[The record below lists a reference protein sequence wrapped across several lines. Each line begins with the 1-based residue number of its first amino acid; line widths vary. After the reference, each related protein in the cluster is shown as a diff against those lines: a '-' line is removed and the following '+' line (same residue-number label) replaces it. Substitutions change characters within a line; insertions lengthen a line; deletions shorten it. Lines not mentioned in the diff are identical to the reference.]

1 MPPTRRMPMPAG
13 ATWPYRR
20 GTTPNRAHP
29 AERSP
34 FMSAATASFQASG
47 LNSRKSESGLPRHAL
62 RRGTRGFG
70 AFVLGLA
77 GFVVLGVGA
86 VVLPNLS
93 FDRIAMSWLIPLT
106 VAFGI
111 GHFVAAFG
119 LIRRRVW
126 STSLTGYVAA
136 IGIGVA
142 AYGLL
147 VTMTGLDPF
156 GATSSLP
163 GDQARAEGIGL
174 LIWMIGLWL
183 VGFRAARAAVPEQ
196 GTTPWS

>member
-1 MPPTRRMPMPAG
+1 MTTIATSFAPTG
-13 ATWPYRR
+13 SS
-20 GTTPNRAHP
+20 
-29 AERSP
+29 RS
-34 FMSAATASFQASG
+34 
-47 LNSRKSESGLPRHAL
+47 RLPRSAH

-70 AFVLGLA
+70 AFVIGLA

-86 VVLPNLS
+86 VVLPSLS

-106 VAFGI
+106 IAFGI
-111 GHFVAAFG
+111 GHFVAVFG
-119 LIRRRVW
+119 LIRGRAW
-126 STSLTGYVAA
+126 SASLTGYLAA
-136 IGIGVA
+136 IGIGLA

-163 GDQARAEGIGL
+163 GEQARAEGVGL

-183 VGFRAARAAVPEQ
+183 VAFRAARAAAARAAAAR
-196 GTTPWS
+196 